1 MLIINNCVCIKKGY
15 TRAEFIRSPLYDNQD
30 MSMFFQLDQV
40 VDIAGLDGKF
50 GIGFFFGRKVL
61 KSVYLSYCGEDGIFE
76 DDIEKTYQQQIP
88 ITEILRRSNPDAVSV
103 VNVKD
108 LRSYEALII
117 IDYQFIDFKE

>member
-30 MSMFFQLDQV
+30 MSMLFWLDQV

-50 GIGFFFGRKVL
+50 RIGFIFGRKVL
-61 KSVYLSYCGEDGIFE
+61 KRVFLAYHGKEGIFVN
-76 DDIEKTYQQQIP
+76 DIEETYQQQIP
-88 ITEILRRSNPDAVSV
+88 IAEILRRSNPDAVSV

-108 LRSYEALII
+108 LRSYLAQII
-117 IDYQFIDFKE
+117 IDY

>member
-30 MSMFFQLDQV
+30 MSMFFWLDQV

-50 GIGFFFGRKVL
+50 RIGFVFGRKVL
-61 KSVYLSYCGEDGIFE
+61 KSVVLAYRSEDGIFE

-88 ITEILRRSNPDAVSV
+88 IAEILRRSNPDAVSII
-103 VNVKD
+103 NEKE
-108 LRSYEALII
+108 LRSYQAQII
-117 IDYQFIDFKE
+117 IDY

>member
-1 MLIINNCVCIKKGY
+1 MLIINNCVCIARGY
-15 TRAEFIRSPLYDNQD
+15 TGAEFRSSPLYNNQD
-30 MSMFFQLDQV
+30 MSMFFWLEDV

-50 GIGFFFGRKVL
+50 GIGFYFGRKVL

-88 ITEILRRSNPDAVSV
+88 ITEMLRRSNPDAVSV

-117 IDYQFIDFKE
+117 IDY

>member
-30 MSMFFQLDQV
+30 MSMLFWLDQV

-50 GIGFFFGRKVL
+50 RIGFIFGRKVL
-61 KSVYLSYCGEDGIFE
+61 KRVFLAYRGKEGIFVN
-76 DDIEKTYQQQIP
+76 DIEETYQQQIP
-88 ITEILRRSNPDAVSV
+88 IAEILRRSNPDAVSV

-108 LRSYEALII
+108 LRSYLAQII
-117 IDYQFIDFKE
+117 IDY

>member
-30 MSMFFQLDQV
+30 MSMFFWLDQV

-50 GIGFFFGRKVL
+50 GIGFYFGRKVL
-61 KSVYLSYCGEDGIFE
+61 KSVYLSYRGEDGIFE
-76 DDIEKTYQQQIP
+76 DDIEKKYQQQIP
-88 ITEILRRSNPDAVSV
+88 IAEILKKLNPDAVSV

-117 IDYQFIDFKE
+117 IDY

>member
-30 MSMFFQLDQV
+30 MSMYFGLDQV

-50 GIGFFFGRKVL
+50 GIGFYFGRKVL
-61 KSVYLSYCGEDGIFE
+61 KSVYLSYRGEDGIFE

-88 ITEILRRSNPDAVSV
+88 ITEMLRRSNPDAVSV

-117 IDYQFIDFKE
+117 IDY

>member
-30 MSMFFQLDQV
+30 MSMLFWLDQV

-50 GIGFFFGRKVL
+50 RIGFIFGRKVL
-61 KSVYLSYCGEDGIFE
+61 KRVFLAYRGKEGIFVN
-76 DDIEKTYQQQIP
+76 DIEETYQQQIP
-88 ITEILRRSNPDAVSV
+88 ITEILKKLNPDAVSI
-103 VNVKD
+103 VNAKD

-117 IDYQFIDFKE
+117 IDY

>member
-30 MSMFFQLDQV
+30 MSMLFWLDQV

-50 GIGFFFGRKVL
+50 RIGFVFGRKVL
-61 KSVYLSYCGEDGIFE
+61 KSVVLAYRGEDGIFE

-88 ITEILRRSNPDAVSV
+88 IAEILRRSNPDAVSV

-108 LRSYEALII
+108 LRSYLAQII
-117 IDYQFIDFKE
+117 IDY

>member
-15 TRAEFIRSPLYDNQD
+15 TRAEFIKSPLYDNQD
-30 MSMFFQLDQV
+30 MSMYFGLDQV

-50 GIGFFFGRKVL
+50 RIGFVFRKDIL
-61 KSVYLSYCGEDGIFE
+61 KRVFLSYRGEDGIFE

-88 ITEILRRSNPDAVSV
+88 ITEMLRRSNPDAVSV

-117 IDYQFIDFKE
+117 IDYQFIDFEE

>member
-30 MSMFFQLDQV
+30 MSMFFWLDQV

-50 GIGFFFGRKVL
+50 RIGFYFGRKVL
-61 KSVYLSYCGEDGIFE
+61 KSVTLAYRGKEGIFV

-88 ITEILRRSNPDAVSV
+88 IAEILRRSNPDAVSII
-103 VNVKD
+103 NEKE
-108 LRSYEALII
+108 LRSYQAQII
-117 IDYQFIDFKE
+117 IDYQSVDFEE

>member
-30 MSMFFQLDQV
+30 MSMLFWLDQV

-50 GIGFFFGRKVL
+50 RIGFIFGRKVL
-61 KSVYLSYCGEDGIFE
+61 KRVFLAYRGKEGIFV

-88 ITEILRRSNPDAVSV
+88 ITEMLRRSNPDAVSV

-117 IDYQFIDFKE
+117 IDY

>member
-30 MSMFFQLDQV
+30 MSMFFWLDQV

-50 GIGFFFGRKVL
+50 GIGFVFGRKVL
-61 KSVYLSYCGEDGIFE
+61 KRVFLTYCGE

-88 ITEILRRSNPDAVSV
+88 IAEILRRSNPDAVSV

-117 IDYQFIDFKE
+117 IDY

>member
-30 MSMFFQLDQV
+30 MSMFCWLDQV

-50 GIGFFFGRKVL
+50 RIGFVFGRKVL
-61 KSVYLSYCGEDGIFE
+61 KSVYLSYRGEDGIFE

-88 ITEILRRSNPDAVSV
+88 IAEILRRSNPDAVSII
-103 VNVKD
+103 NEKE
-108 LRSYEALII
+108 LRSYQAQII
-117 IDYQFIDFKE
+117 IDY

>member
-1 MLIINNCVCIKKGY
+1 MLIINNCVCIARGY
-15 TRAEFIRSPLYDNQD
+15 TGAEFRSSPLYNNQD
-30 MSMFFQLDQV
+30 MSMFFWLEDV

-50 GIGFFFGRKVL
+50 GIGFVFRKDIL
-61 KSVYLSYCGEDGIFE
+61 KRVFLTYCGEDGIFE

-108 LRSYEALII
+108 LRSYQAQII
-117 IDYQFIDFKE
+117 IDY

>member
-30 MSMFFQLDQV
+30 MSMYFGLDQV

-50 GIGFFFGRKVL
+50 RIGFVFRKDIL
-61 KSVYLSYCGEDGIFE
+61 KRVFLSYRGEDGIFE

-88 ITEILRRSNPDAVSV
+88 IAEILRRSNPDAVSII
-103 VNVKD
+103 NEKE
-108 LRSYEALII
+108 LRSYQAQII
-117 IDYQFIDFKE
+117 IDY

>member
-30 MSMFFQLDQV
+30 MSMFFWLDQV

-50 GIGFFFGRKVL
+50 RIGFYFGRKVL
-61 KSVYLSYCGEDGIFE
+61 KSVTLAYRGKEGIFV

-88 ITEILRRSNPDAVSV
+88 ITEILKKLNPDAVSII
-103 VNVKD
+103 NEKE
-108 LRSYEALII
+108 LRSYQAQII
-117 IDYQFIDFKE
+117 IDY

>member
-30 MSMFFQLDQV
+30 MSMFFWLEDV

-50 GIGFFFGRKVL
+50 RIGFYFGRKVL
-61 KSVYLSYCGEDGIFE
+61 KRVFLAYRGKEGIFVN
-76 DDIEKTYQQQIP
+76 DIEETYQQQIP
-88 ITEILRRSNPDAVSV
+88 IAEILRRSNPDAVSV

-108 LRSYEALII
+108 LRSYLAQII
-117 IDYQFIDFKE
+117 IDY

>member
-15 TRAEFIRSPLYDNQD
+15 TCAEFIRSPLYDNQD
-30 MSMFFQLDQV
+30 MSMYFGLDQV

-50 GIGFFFGRKVL
+50 RIGFVFRKDIL
-61 KSVYLSYCGEDGIFE
+61 KRVFLSYRGEDGIFE

-88 ITEILRRSNPDAVSV
+88 ITEMLRRSNPDAVSV

-117 IDYQFIDFKE
+117 IDY

>member
-30 MSMFFQLDQV
+30 MSMLFWLDQV

-50 GIGFFFGRKVL
+50 RIGFIFGRKVL
-61 KSVYLSYCGEDGIFE
+61 KRVFLAYRGKEGIFVN
-76 DDIEKTYQQQIP
+76 DIEETYQQQIP
-88 ITEILRRSNPDAVSV
+88 IAEILRRSNPDAVSV

-108 LRSYEALII
+108 LRSYLA
-117 IDYQFIDFKE
+117 Q